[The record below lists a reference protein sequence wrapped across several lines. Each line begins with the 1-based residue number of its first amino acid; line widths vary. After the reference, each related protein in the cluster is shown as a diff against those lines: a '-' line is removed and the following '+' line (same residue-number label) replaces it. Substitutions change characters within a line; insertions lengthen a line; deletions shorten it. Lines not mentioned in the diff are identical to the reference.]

1 MTETPKV
8 GLKLKI
14 FIKRC
19 YKVKKTGFIGLKVII
34 INQGS
39 PFDSKPASYSAKVL

>member
-14 FIKRC
+14 FTKRC
-19 YKVKKTGFIGLKVII
+19 NKVKKKQIYRVKGYY
-34 INQGS
+34 QGS